1 VWAVLVVVLDVAA
14 QDADKVLAADNQR
27 VVEALPAD
35 CSDPSLGDGVGV
47 GRLDRCADDLG
58 TGRTPDIVECPGEL
72 RVSVADQEV
81 ERGGT
86 VAEVEEEVAGLL
98 GHPRPG
104 RVGGDTGKV
113 HLPAA
118 QFDDEQHI
126 QSAQEHGVDREE
138 VARQDASRLSAQ
150 ERPPG
155 GRSPPRCWIPL
166 ARSTRL
172 IELAETWQPRRSSS
186 PPIRW

>member
-1 VWAVLVVVLDVAA
+1 
-14 QDADKVLAADNQR
+14 LA
-27 VVEALPAD
+27 
-35 CSDPSLGDGVGV
+35 LGN
-47 GRLDRCADDLG
+47 LDRCADDLG

-126 QSAQEHGVDREE
+126 QPAQEHGVDREE

-155 GRSPPRCWIPL
+155 GRSPPRCWISL